1 MERPSS
7 SNAPVVP
14 RRRIV
19 HIPAHL
25 VVEPPGILRM
35 RKALAEGKHH
45 NPDADLPPL
54 HGPLSPELIE
64 RFRKKAL

>member
-1 MERPSS
+1 MDRP
-7 SNAPVVP
+7 PVSTASASP

-35 RKALAEGKHH
+35 RKSLAEGKHH

-54 HGPLSPELIE
+54 HGPLSADLIK
-64 RFRKKAL
+64 RFRTKAS